1 MAQSIKNL
9 PAIQEIWV
17 WSLSQEDPLAKGM
30 ATHSSILA
38 WRILWTEG
46 FGRLQ
51 SMVWQRFGRDWAIKH
66 IEIGYYTDCK
76 DIMSFCHSI
85 YIKNEIKPS
94 TGYTTAAEP

>member
-1 MAQSIKNL
+1 
-9 PAIQEIWV
+9 
-17 WSLSQEDPLAKGM
+17 
-30 ATHSSILA
+30 
-38 WRILWTEG
+38 
-46 FGRLQ
+46 
-51 SMVWQRFGRDWAIKH
+51 MVWQRFGRDWAIKH